1 MKRNIVNI
9 LGIAMMLGSI
19 ISCNKINRDSST
31 DGPSQEQQG
40 PTKKRSD
47 AYLYMPDGSEYFHLA
62 THYENGRAATD
73 TTWTL
78 GQLSERTRYFTAN
91 DESGQQKYS
100 YSQGSWRNASMY
112 HYRYTDA
119 SRKSVKT
126 YETKSYSNGTLTN
139 EYKYTNTYSDGRIVR
154 EDHTNTAYGYETYT
168 SKWHVTYDYPSESE
182 SVKITFDENGKES
195 NRTETTTDSRCTKIR
210 NYGIVIGEP
219 GLTLLSE
226 EEFIYSDD
234 AHECCTSETSS
245 VYYTMYGEPTN
256 QVTKTTRVFNGSQ
269 LVELTKSQHNA
280 GNPIYDYTIKETYTY
295 EGENI
300 VRFERHFNGTLSEWT
315 TYAYNEKGQLSSTE
329 EHDSSSTKWTE
340 FTYEDGCLI
349 LELTYLQ
356 NNGSAK
362 YLFRKI
368 TNTYDPAS

>member
-1 MKRNIVNI
+1 
-9 LGIAMMLGSI
+9 
-19 ISCNKINRDSST
+19 
-31 DGPSQEQQG
+31 
-40 PTKKRSD
+40 
-47 AYLYMPDGSEYFHLA
+47 
-62 THYENGRAATD
+62 
-73 TTWTL
+73 
-78 GQLSERTRYFTAN
+78 
-91 DESGQQKYS
+91 
-100 YSQGSWRNASMY
+100 MY

-126 YETKSYSNGTLTN
+126 YETKSYSSGTLTN

-154 EDHTNTAYGYETYT
+154 EDHTNTAYEYETYT
-168 SKWHVTYDYPSESE
+168 SKWQVTYDYPSESE

-210 NYGIVIGEP
+210 NYGIIIGEP

-226 EEFIYSDD
+226 EEFVYSDS
-234 AHECCTSETSS
+234 AHEYCTSETSS

-256 QVTKTTRVFNGSQ
+256 QVTKTTRVFNGSK
-269 LVELTKSQHNA
+269 LIELTKSLHNA

-300 VRFERHFNGTLSEWT
+300 IQFERHFNGKLSEWT

-329 EHDSSSTKWTE
+329 EHDSGSTKWTE
-340 FTYEDGCLI
+340 FTYENDCLTQ
-349 LELTYLQ
+349 ELTYLQ